1 MKKSNL
7 QFYCAASVLLLIIGA
22 SILAPLLVT
31 HNPFEPDM
39 ASRLQ
44 PPSWQHFFGT
54 DALGRDMFS
63 RILYGGR
70 ASILLSLASAIL
82 SLGVGLVI
90 GLFCGFYGGKLDM
103 LCTVVSNIFQGIP
116 GSCFMIAIAG
126 IFGPSIKS
134 LVLALVITS
143 WAGFSRIVRAEVMQL
158 KEEPF
163 IEGLRCLGCGDSRLL
178 LHHIIPNIV
187 NKLLILFTIRV
198 GRGILSIA
206 GLSFG
211 TLIVTTTLQIPA
223 SIFTESYLSFLGLGV
238 QPPTPDWSVMVSDA
252 VLYYRSSPH
261 LILIP
266 GACIFFLIYAINNL
280 GEFMRDKL
288 DVRFNEVRKW

>member
-31 HNPFEPDM
+31 HNPFEPNM
-39 ASRLQ
+39 ANRLQ

-103 LCTVVSNIFQGIP
+103 LCTVASNIFQGIP

-126 IFGPSIKS
+126 IYGPSIKS

-163 IEGLRCLGCGDSRLL
+163 IEGLRCLGCSESRLL

-206 GLSFG
+206 G
-211 TLIVTTTLQIPA
+211 
-223 SIFTESYLSFLGLGV
+223 LSFLGLGV

>member
-39 ASRLQ
+39 ANRLQ

-103 LCTVVSNIFQGIP
+103 LCTVASNIFQGIP

-163 IEGLRCLGCGDSRLL
+163 IEGLRCLGCSDSRLL

-206 GLSFG
+206 G
-211 TLIVTTTLQIPA
+211 
-223 SIFTESYLSFLGLGV
+223 LSFLGLGV

-288 DVRFNEVRKW
+288 DVRFNEVRNW

>member
-7 QFYCAASVLLLIIGA
+7 QFYCAASVLLLIIDA

-39 ASRLQ
+39 ANRLQ

-103 LCTVVSNIFQGIP
+103 LCTVASNIFQGIP

-163 IEGLRCLGCGDSRLL
+163 IEGLRCLGCSDSRLL

-206 GLSFG
+206 G
-211 TLIVTTTLQIPA
+211 
-223 SIFTESYLSFLGLGV
+223 LSFLGLGV

>member
-39 ASRLQ
+39 ANRLQ
-44 PPSWQHFFGT
+44 PSSWQHFFGT

-90 GLFCGFYGGKLDM
+90 GLFCGFYGGQLDM
-103 LCTVVSNIFQGIP
+103 LCTVASNIFQGIP

-163 IEGLRCLGCGDSRLL
+163 IEGLRCLGCSDSRLL

-206 GLSFG
+206 G
-211 TLIVTTTLQIPA
+211 
-223 SIFTESYLSFLGLGV
+223 LSFLGLGV

>member
-22 SILAPLLVT
+22 SILVPLLVT

-39 ASRLQ
+39 ANRLQ

-82 SLGVGLVI
+82 SLGSGLVI

-103 LCTVVSNIFQGIP
+103 LCTVASNIFQGIP

-163 IEGLRCLGCGDSRLL
+163 IEGLRCLGCSDSRLL

-206 GLSFG
+206 G
-211 TLIVTTTLQIPA
+211 
-223 SIFTESYLSFLGLGV
+223 LSFLGLGV

>member
-22 SILAPLLVT
+22 SILAPFLVT

-39 ASRLQ
+39 ANRLQ

-103 LCTVVSNIFQGIP
+103 LCTVASNIFQGIP
-116 GSCFMIAIAG
+116 GSCFIIAIAG

-163 IEGLRCLGCGDSRLL
+163 IEGLRCLGCSDSRLL

-206 GLSFG
+206 G
-211 TLIVTTTLQIPA
+211 
-223 SIFTESYLSFLGLGV
+223 LSFLGLGV

>member
-39 ASRLQ
+39 ANRLQ

-103 LCTVVSNIFQGIP
+103 LCTVASNIFQGIP

-143 WAGFSRIVRAEVMQL
+143 WAGFSRIVRAEVLQL

-163 IEGLRCLGCGDSRLL
+163 IEGLRCLGCSDSRLL

-206 GLSFG
+206 G
-211 TLIVTTTLQIPA
+211 
-223 SIFTESYLSFLGLGV
+223 LSFLGLGV

>member
-39 ASRLQ
+39 ANRLQ

-103 LCTVVSNIFQGIP
+103 LCTVASNIFQGIP

-158 KEEPF
+158 KEELF
-163 IEGLRCLGCGDSRLL
+163 IEGLRCLGCSDSRLL

-206 GLSFG
+206 G
-211 TLIVTTTLQIPA
+211 
-223 SIFTESYLSFLGLGV
+223 LSFLGLGV

>member
-22 SILAPLLVT
+22 SILVPLLVT

-39 ASRLQ
+39 ANRLQ

-90 GLFCGFYGGKLDM
+90 GLFYGFYGGKLDM
-103 LCTVVSNIFQGIP
+103 LCTVASNIFQGIP

-163 IEGLRCLGCGDSRLL
+163 IEGLRCLGCSDSRLL

-206 GLSFG
+206 G
-211 TLIVTTTLQIPA
+211 
-223 SIFTESYLSFLGLGV
+223 LSFLGLGV

>member
-39 ASRLQ
+39 ANRLQ

-103 LCTVVSNIFQGIP
+103 LCTVASNIFQGIP

-163 IEGLRCLGCGDSRLL
+163 IEGLRWDAVTVGCCCITSF
-178 LHHIIPNIV
+178 P
-187 NKLLILFTIRV
+187 
-198 GRGILSIA
+198 ILSTSCLFCS
-206 GLSFG
+206 LS
-211 TLIVTTTLQIPA
+211 V
-223 SIFTESYLSFLGLGV
+223 
-238 QPPTPDWSVMVSDA
+238 WDA
-252 VLYYRSSPH
+252 VFCPLPDSASSAWAFSRRLPT
-261 LILIP
+261 
-266 GACIFFLIYAINNL
+266 GA
-280 GEFMRDKL
+280 
-288 DVRFNEVRKW
+288 

>member
-39 ASRLQ
+39 ANRLQ

-103 LCTVVSNIFQGIP
+103 LCTVASNIFQGIP

-163 IEGLRCLGCGDSRLL
+163 IEGLRCLGCSDSRLL

-206 GLSFG
+206 G
-211 TLIVTTTLQIPA
+211 
-223 SIFTESYLSFLGLGV
+223 LSFLGLGV

-288 DVRFNEVRKW
+288 DVRFNEVLNGNFKLCST

>member
-39 ASRLQ
+39 ANRLQ

-103 LCTVVSNIFQGIP
+103 LCTVASNIFQGIP

-163 IEGLRCLGCGDSRLL
+163 IEGLRCLGCSDSRLL

-206 GLSFG
+206 G
-211 TLIVTTTLQIPA
+211 
-223 SIFTESYLSFLGLGV
+223 LSFLGLGV

-288 DVRFNEVRKW
+288 DVRFNEVRKWYL

>member
-1 MKKSNL
+1 MKKPQL
-7 QFYCAASVLLLIIGA
+7 QFYFALSILLLIIGA
-22 SILAPLLVT
+22 SILAPLLAT
-31 HNPFEPDM
+31 YNPFEPDM

-70 ASILLSLASAIL
+70 ASILLALAAAVL
-82 SLGVGLVI
+82 SLGI
-90 GLFCGFYGGKLDM
+90 GLTIGLLCGFYGGKTD
-103 LCTVVSNIFQGIP
+103 LCFTVLSNIFQGIP

-143 WAGFSRIVRAEVMQL
+143 WAGFSRIVRAEVLQL

-163 IEGLRCLGCGDSRLL
+163 IEGLRCLGCSDLRLL
-178 LHHIIPNIV
+178 TRHIVPNIV
-187 NKLLILFTIRV
+187 NKLLVLFTIRV

-206 GLSFG
+206 GLSF
-211 TLIVTTTLQIPA
+211 
-223 SIFTESYLSFLGLGV
+223 LGLGV
-238 QPPTPDWSVMVSDA
+238 QPPTPDWSIMVSDA
-252 VLYYRSSPH
+252 ILYYRSSPH

-266 GACIFFLIYAINNL
+266 GTCIFLLIYSINNL
-280 GEFMRDKL
+280 GEFLRDQL
-288 DVRFNEVRKW
+288 DVKFSEVRKW

>member
-39 ASRLQ
+39 ANRLQ

-103 LCTVVSNIFQGIP
+103 LCTVASNIFQGIP

-163 IEGLRCLGCGDSRLL
+163 IEGLRCLGCSDSRLL

-206 GLSFG
+206 GLSF
-211 TLIVTTTLQIPA
+211 
-223 SIFTESYLSFLGLGV
+223 LGLGV
-238 QPPTPDWSVMVSDA
+238 QPPAPDWSVMVSDA

>member
-39 ASRLQ
+39 ANRLQ

-54 DALGRDMFS
+54 DALGRDMFN

-103 LCTVVSNIFQGIP
+103 LCTVASNIFQGIP

-143 WAGFSRIVRAEVMQL
+143 WAGFSRVVRAEVMQL

-163 IEGLRCLGCGDSRLL
+163 IEGLRCLGCSDSRLL

-206 GLSFG
+206 G
-211 TLIVTTTLQIPA
+211 
-223 SIFTESYLSFLGLGV
+223 LSFLGLGV